1 MTFLNAIIVGLKE
14 IAANKFRSALTMLGI
29 ILGVSSLV
37 AMFAMTQGLENGLRE
52 ALVAVGGLQKIRVE
66 AQPVPTE
73 QRHLRDFATGVT
85 LRDVYALKASAS

>member
-52 ALVAVGGLQKIRVE
+52 ALVAVGGLQKIHAVSGNLL
-66 AQPVPTE
+66 A
-73 QRHLRDFATGVT
+73 
-85 LRDVYALKASAS
+85 